1 VKKKVNMQFKTSS
14 AKDDEDNE
22 YIGWPRPRQRE
33 NSDNSIDNSLNEIA
47 SNTFNQNLFKEVLS
61 V

>member
-1 VKKKVNMQFKTSS
+1 MQFKTSS

>member
-1 VKKKVNMQFKTSS
+1 MQFKTST

-22 YIGWPRPRQRE
+22 YIGWPRPLQRE
-33 NSDNSIDNSLNEIA
+33 NSDSSIDNSLNEIA

-61 V
+61 E